1 MTDFARGFTYTQT
14 TASTTWNINHGLNLT
29 CPVIQVYINYEG
41 GVQRIIPLSVSVV
54 DANNLTVTFSEAQ
67 SGYAKLK

>member
-1 MTDFARGFTYTQT
+1 MTDIVYGFTYFQT
-14 TASTTWNINHGLNLT
+14 TASTTWNIHHALNLT

-41 GVQRIIPLSVSVV
+41 GVQRVLPLSVSVV
-54 DANNLTVTFSEAQ
+54 DANNLTVTFTDPQ